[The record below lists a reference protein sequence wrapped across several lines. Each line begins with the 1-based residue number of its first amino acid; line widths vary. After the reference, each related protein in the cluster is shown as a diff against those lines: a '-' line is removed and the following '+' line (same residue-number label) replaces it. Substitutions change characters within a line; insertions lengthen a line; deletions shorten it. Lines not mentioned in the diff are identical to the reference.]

1 MAIIT
6 EGNHQAEFLLGEL
19 DSLSLDTVT
28 LITGQNIKSGTVLGK
43 ITASGKYTL
52 HNNAASD
59 GSEVAV
65 AISLNDVDATSA
77 DTPCVIVARMQ
88 EVILSKLIF
97 KDGISAPNKTAALGV
112 LATKFIIA
120 RESM

>member
-112 LATKFIIA
+112 LAK
-120 RESM
+120 